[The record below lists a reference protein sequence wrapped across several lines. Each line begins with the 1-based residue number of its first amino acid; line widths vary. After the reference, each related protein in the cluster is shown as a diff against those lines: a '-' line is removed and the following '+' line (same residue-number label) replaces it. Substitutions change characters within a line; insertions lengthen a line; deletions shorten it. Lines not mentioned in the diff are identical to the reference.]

1 MLSPNATV
9 FQLFLIPLAALV
21 IYYDVR
27 YRRIPNPFVL
37 ATLISGLTLNFA
49 IGGFSGVLSSL
60 GGCVFAFI
68 LMFMLHVF
76 GAMGA
81 GDVKLFAAIGSV
93 IGAQLVLP
101 TFVVVVITGGLLAL
115 FQHSAIGNLQ
125 NHDASRSADLRR
137 FVARL
142 ADAEI

>member
-1 MLSPNATV
+1 ML
-9 FQLFLIPLAALV
+9 
-21 IYYDVR
+21 
-27 YRRIPNPFVL
+27 
-37 ATLISGLTLNFA
+37 
-49 IGGFSGVLSSL
+49 
-60 GGCVFAFI
+60 AFI

-101 TFVVVVITGGLLAL
+101 TFVVVVLTGGLLAAG
-115 FQHSAIGNLQ
+115 FHSAIGSLQ
-125 NHDASRSADLRR
+125 DHDASRPADFRR
-137 FVARL
+137 LVARM